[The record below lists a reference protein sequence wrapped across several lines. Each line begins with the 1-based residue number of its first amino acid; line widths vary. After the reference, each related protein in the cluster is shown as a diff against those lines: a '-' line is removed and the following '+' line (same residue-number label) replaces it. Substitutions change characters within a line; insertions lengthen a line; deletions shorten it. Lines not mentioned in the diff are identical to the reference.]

1 MRTSGAT
8 QVADLAQTFAQM
20 GHSTTVVLPNSA
32 QAEDLIV
39 SKRQGCDI
47 LSVRALQTKD
57 VNYLY
62 RTLAE
67 FINPLL
73 MWHRLQKSKC
83 LEGKKIE
90 GVVWYSPSIF
100 WGPLVKRIKEKFS
113 CKAYL
118 ILRDI
123 FPDWA
128 YDLGLLNNPFAY
140 KILKWAEAYQYAQA
154 NCIGIQSPN
163 NEIYFR
169 NKNPNIKATLEVLW
183 NWVAADFQN
192 TQCSININS
201 SSLAGR
207 KIAVYAGNMGV
218 AQNMDTLIQLAI
230 DHQGVTEWGFVFVGR
245 GSEQVRLK
253 EVAVKHQLA
262 NIIFFDE
269 IPSDQIPALYAQCD
283 IGMLSLDTRHTTHNI
298 PGKFVTYLQA
308 GLPVLAIVNSGN
320 DLIELITKNQV
331 GVVISNNHSEEI
343 SKAFSHLIDQLKN
356 DSQIQGRCQ
365 TLAQELFSPTR
376 AAQQIIHQLSN

>member
-8 QVADLAQTFAQM
+8 QVADLAQTFAQL
-20 GHSTTVVLPNSA
+20 GHGITVVLPNPT
-32 QAEDLIV
+32 QTEDLIV
-39 SKRQGCDI
+39 SKREGCDI

-67 FINPLL
+67 FINPFL

-83 LEGKKIE
+83 LDSKKIQ

-100 WGPLVKRIKEKFS
+100 WGPLVKKIKDKFG
-113 CKAYL
+113 CKGYL
-118 ILRDI
+118 ILRDL

-128 YDLGLLNNPFAY
+128 YDLGLLNNLFAY
-140 KILKWAEAYQYAQA
+140 KTLKWAEAYQYAQA

-169 NKNPNIKATLEVLW
+169 NKNPNIKAILEVLW
-183 NWVAADFQN
+183 NWVAQDSKN
-192 TQCSININS
+192 TTCSININD

-230 DHQGVTEWGFVFVGR
+230 AQQDDAGWGFVFVGR
-245 GSEQVRLK
+245 GSEQIRLK
-253 EVAVKHQLA
+253 EVAAKHQLT
-262 NIIFFDE
+262 NTLFFDE
-269 IPSDQIPALYAQCD
+269 MPSNQIPALYAQCD
-283 IGMLSLDTRHTTHNI
+283 IGLLSLDTRHTTHNI

-320 DLIELITKNQV
+320 DLIDLITKSQV

-343 SKAFSHLIDQLKN
+343 SKAFSHLIDRLKN

-376 AAQQIIHQLSN
+376 AAQQIINQLSS